1 MSSYKEL
8 LAKRE
13 ALEQAIAEARKTE
26 LSEAINKAKALIND
40 FCLTQMDLFGTDKP
54 AKTGKSAKT
63 NADGTE
69 KTGRQKVAPK
79 YKDPVTGA
87 TWTGRGKAPKW
98 IAGQDRAGFVI

>member
-13 ALEQAIAEARKTE
+13 ELEQAIAEARKIE
-26 LSEAINKAKALIND
+26 LSEAIGKAKALISD
-40 FCLTQMDLFGTDKP
+40 FGLTQMDLFDSE
-54 AKTGKSAKT
+54 KSAKT
-63 NADGTE
+63 AKVRADGTE

-79 YKDPVTGA
+79 YKDPITGA

-98 IAGQDRAGFVI
+98 IDGQDRTRFVI